1 MALNILVVDDSL
13 VMRSIVIK
21 ALKMSGLSLGEILQA
36 ANGEEGLG
44 VLDQHWVDLVLVDIN
59 MPVMSGD
66 QMIEK
71 LRQNSDQTS
80 LPIIVVSTESS
91 ETRIEAL
98 RANGI
103 GFVHKPFTP
112 ESLREQ
118 VIAMTG
124 VQAGAAA

>member
-21 ALKMSGLSLGEILQA
+21 ALKMSGLSLGEVLQA

-44 VLDQHWVDLVLVDIN
+44 LLDQHWVDLVLVDIN

-91 ETRIEAL
+91 ETRIQAL
-98 RANGI
+98 RDNGI

-112 ESLREQ
+112 RVCASRWSP
-118 VIAMTG
+118 
-124 VQAGAAA
+124 